1 MNHPSLRIL
10 ATAGAILAGRMVAS
24 AQIVGY
30 DLGTDAPP
38 TDLGGYTFT
47 AFPAD
52 PSPLNSITYS
62 VASPLGGDLGL
73 AADLPPPYS
82 YHLAVGQGWASWS
95 HGYTGD
101 VYSDNVSHAFTLTL
115 PPSTGAF
122 YFYAEPNPQY
132 PVPIEAT
139 ADETTPAGTSI
150 LSYVTGYYGANGFA
164 FVAPAGSTITT
175 IRVSSLYGIAIGEF
189 GIAAA
194 VPEPA
199 STAVMVGVGLMAM
212 AAVRRYHNGSR
223 SSDARKRE

>member
-1 MNHPSLRIL
+1 MKQPSPNLL
-10 ATAGAILAGRMVAS
+10 TAAGALLALAWTAS
-24 AQIVGY
+24 AQITGY

-47 AFPAD
+47 VFPAD
-52 PSPLNSITYS
+52 PTPINTVTYS
-62 VASPLGGDLGL
+62 IASPLGGDLVL
-73 AADLPPPYS
+73 ETDLLPPYS
-82 YHLAVGQGWASWS
+82 YHLAVGQGWATWS

-101 VYSDNVSHAFTLTL
+101 VYSDNVSHGFTITL

-132 PVPIEAT
+132 PVPVEVT

-150 LSYVTGYYGANGFA
+150 STLVSGLYGANGFA

-175 IRVSSLYGIAIGEF
+175 IRLYSLYGIGVGEF

-194 VPEPA
+194 VPEPG
-199 STAVMVGVGLMAM
+199 SSAVAVAAGLMTM
-212 AAVRRYHNGSR
+212 AGVRRFYNRGQRTVAHQR
-223 SSDARKRE
+223 S

>member
-1 MNHPSLRIL
+1 MKHLSLKL
-10 ATAGAILAGRMVAS
+10 LPAAGAMLALAWTAS
-24 AQIVGY
+24 AQITGY

-47 AFPAD
+47 VFPAD
-52 PSPLNSITYS
+52 PTAINTVTYS
-62 VASPLGGDLGL
+62 IASPLGGDLVL
-73 AADLPPPYS
+73 ETDLLPPFS
-82 YHLAVGQGWASWS
+82 YHLAVGQGWATWS

-101 VYSDNVSHAFTLTL
+101 VYSDNVSHGFTITL

-132 PVPIEAT
+132 PVPVEVT

-150 LSYVTGYYGANGFA
+150 STLVSGFYGANGFA

-175 IRVSSLYGIAIGEF
+175 IRLTSLYGIGVGEF

-194 VPEPA
+194 VPEPG
-199 STAVMVGVGLMAM
+199 SSAVAVAVGLMAM
-212 AAVRRYHNGSR
+212 AGIRRFYNRGERFVAPRR
-223 SSDARKRE
+223 S